1 MERAKAETATVMQPY
16 ELSYSDLVLL
26 SSPCRHSSPPP
37 PPPSPSSSSEA
48 ELRRLDS
55 IRGSVMEAL
64 GPAGPGLLCVRDVP
78 EASALRQKF
87 LPLARRL
94 ALLDP
99 ERRRLILQAHR
110 LGTDV
115 PMKDPHRSV
124 SSFAMQLRYAQGAD
138 AQSKGSSNINCL
150 DSEMDSLN
158 LDVTMEFQDKE
169 FDHLGFVFKKL
180 GYLMMEL
187 GLGLARICDGAIGGH
202 DLEQSLV
209 ESCSA
214 KGRLIHYHS
223 RAENL
228 VLNQDGR
235 RLGSKRGIAKQKKV
249 DEHAFCN
256 GREPQS
262 IPQKKT
268 NGVEAKSH
276 GSNSNLWQQWH
287 YDYGIF
293 TVLTA
298 PMFLSPLFPSEP
310 NSDRETSAASVE
322 ECPYPDGLTYLQIL
336 NPIKN
341 GVFMVKTSPESFI
354 IQVGEAADVLSRGKL
369 RSTLHCVCRPP
380 KVDNVSRETF
390 VVFLQPAWSKTFS
403 LSDCLMDRLPSY
415 PEVATDN
422 TCLAEQNRTKLIDE
436 IQKTVPPLLSRL
448 KDGMTFAEFSQET
461 TKQYYGGSGLQS
473 NRLSDL

>member
-1 MERAKAETATVMQPY
+1 
-16 ELSYSDLVLL
+16 
-26 SSPCRHSSPPP
+26 
-37 PPPSPSSSSEA
+37 
-48 ELRRLDS
+48 
-55 IRGSVMEAL
+55 
-64 GPAGPGLLCVRDVP
+64 
-78 EASALRQKF
+78 
-87 LPLARRL
+87 
-94 ALLDP
+94 
-99 ERRRLILQAHR
+99 
-110 LGTDV
+110 
-115 PMKDPHRSV
+115 MKDPHRSV
-124 SSFAMQLRYAQGAD
+124 SSFAMQLRYAQGAEL
-138 AQSKGSSNINCL
+138 AQSKASSNINSL
-150 DSEMDSLN
+150 DSELDNLN

-180 GYLMMEL
+180 GSLMMEL

-202 DLEQSLV
+202 ELEQSLV

-223 RAENL
+223 RAESL
-228 VLNQDGR
+228 VLEQDGR

-256 GREPQS
+256 GREPQT

-268 NGVEAKSH
+268 IGGEAKSR

-298 PMFLSPLFPSEP
+298 PMFLSPAFQPEP
-310 NSDRETSAASVE
+310 DRDCETSAASVE

-336 NPIKN
+336 NPIRN

-369 RSTLHCVCRPP
+369 RSTLHCVPRPP

-403 LSDCLMDRLPSY
+403 LSDYPMDQTQLLSY

-422 TCLAEQNRTKLIDE
+422 TCLTEQNRTKLIDE
-436 IQKTVPPLLSRL
+436 IQKTVPPLFSRL
-448 KDGMTFAEFSQET
+448 KDGMTFAEFSRET

-473 NRLSDL
+473 NSLSDL

>member
-1 MERAKAETATVMQPY
+1 MERAEAAPATVMQPY

-26 SSPCRHSSPPP
+26 SSPRRRPLP
-37 PPPSPSSSSEA
+37 PSSSPEA
-48 ELRRLDS
+48 ELSRLDT
-55 IRGSVMEAL
+55 IKGSVMEAL
-64 GPAGPGLLCVRDVP
+64 GPGGPGLLCVRDVP
-78 EASALRQKF
+78 EAPALRREL

-99 ERRRLILQAHR
+99 ERRRRVLQVHQ

-115 PMKDPHRSV
+115 PMKDPHRNV
-124 SSFAMQLRYAQGAD
+124 SSFAMQLRYAQGVEL
-138 AQSKGSSNINCL
+138 AQSEASSNINSL
-150 DSEMDSLN
+150 DSKMDN
-158 LDVTMEFQDKE
+158 INMNVTMEFQDKE

-180 GYLMMEL
+180 GSLMMEL
-187 GLGLARICDGAIGGH
+187 GLGLARICDEAIGGH
-202 DLEQSLV
+202 ELEQSLV

-228 VLNQDGR
+228 VLEQDGR
-235 RLGSKRGIAKQKKV
+235 RFRSKRGIAKQKKV

-256 GREPQS
+256 GREPRL

-268 NGVEAKSH
+268 IGGEARSC
-276 GSNSNLWQQWH
+276 GSNSTLWQQWH

-298 PMFLSPLFPSEP
+298 PMFLSPARPPEP
-310 NSDRETSAASVE
+310 NSNLETSAAGVKESP
-322 ECPYPDGLTYLQIL
+322 CPDGLTYLQIL
-336 NPIKN
+336 NPIRN
-341 GVFMVKTSPESFI
+341 NVFMVKTSPESFI

-390 VVFLQPAWSKTFS
+390 VVFLQPVWSKTFS
-403 LSDCLMDRLPSY
+403 LSDYPMDQLLSY
-415 PEVATDN
+415 PEVAS
-422 TCLAEQNRTKLIDE
+422 TCLAEQNRMKLIDE
-436 IQKTVPPLLSRL
+436 IQKTVPPLFSRL
-448 KDGMTFAEFSQET
+448 KDGMTFAEFSRET

-473 NRLSDL
+473 NGLSDLG